1 MERHCR
7 RNPRAPRP
15 SRLQFG
21 DSNLFASAANADAS
35 PKFDSRSDGN
45 AGAGKRISHQ
55 RCADRRA
62 STIANPRARRNHR
75 YCADSRL
82 RCACSTYVDT
92 GSNLDTCPHLDSR
105 PHADADL
112 NANVDARSHLDACA

>member
-1 MERHCR
+1 MQSR
-7 RNPRAPRP
+7 RANPSAP
-15 SRLQFG
+15 
-21 DSNLFASAANADAS
+21 AAYADAS
-35 PKFDSRSDGN
+35 PKFDSRSDGD
-45 AGAGKRISHQ
+45 AGTGKRISHQ

-62 STIANPRARRNHR
+62 STIANPHARRNRR

-82 RCACSTYVDT
+82 RYACSAYVDA
-92 GSNLDTCPHLDSR
+92 GPNLDACPHLDAR

>member
-1 MERHCR
+1 M
-7 RNPRAPRP
+7 
-15 SRLQFG
+15 QFG
-21 DSNLFASAANADAS
+21 DSNLSASAANTDPP

-75 YCADSRL
+75 SCVDSRL
-82 RCACSTYVDT
+82 RCACSAYVDA
-92 GSNLDTCPHLDSR
+92 GSNLDACPHLDSR

-112 NANVDARSHLDACA
+112 NANVDVRSHLDARA